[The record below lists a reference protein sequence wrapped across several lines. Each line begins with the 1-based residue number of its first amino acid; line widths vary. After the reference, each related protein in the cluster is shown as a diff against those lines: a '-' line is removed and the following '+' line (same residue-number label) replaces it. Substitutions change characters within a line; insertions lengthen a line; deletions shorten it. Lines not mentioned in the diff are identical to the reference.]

1 MFHKKTLLFTV
12 MKLINF
18 CVYFIFLFLW
28 INNVKYEHIMN
39 YMKIDTYMRRFLF
52 YLCNWFLYYLGQFLY
67 IDIYLGK
74 LYDFSFYEVDKN

>member
-18 CVYFIFLFLW
+18 CE
-28 INNVKYEHIMN
+28 YEHIMN